1 MSGVGQGS
9 VHEMCCEP
17 PAALPPIFPS
27 VWLRLGHPRVGHT
40 RAAVMDTAIA
50 RLRAS
55 ASKYAAENAELR
67 AELVAVRAQLARSQ
81 RQPEP
86 ESEPEPEPEP
96 ESPPQTRQRLAADAA
111 GPAPPDAAALRRMP
125 ARRSPISVVLDPGPP
140 PSVAAVVLQPW
151 ALGLIVAVPV
161 SACFVLGVRYCQR

>member
-1 MSGVGQGS
+1 MSGVGQDS

-17 PAALPPIFPS
+17 PPALPSIFPS
-27 VWLRLGHPRVGHT
+27 VWLRLAPSSACGP
-40 RAAVMDTAIA
+40 AVMDTAIA

-86 ESEPEPEPEP
+86 ESEPEPEPE
-96 ESPPQTRQRLAADAA
+96 SPPQTRQRLAAAA
-111 GPAPPDAAALRRMP
+111 GPAPPDAAALRRMA

-161 SACFVLGVRYCQR
+161 SACFVGARYCQR

>member
-1 MSGVGQGS
+1 MKCAVS
-9 VHEMCCEP
+9 
-17 PAALPPIFPS
+17 LPPTLSSIFPS
-27 VWLRLGHPRVGHT
+27 VWLRLGYHPRLLP
-40 RAAVMDTAIA
+40 AVMDTAIA

-67 AELVAVRAQLARSQ
+67 AELLAARAQLARSQ

-86 ESEPEPEPEP
+86 EPEPEPERQ
-96 ESPPQTRQRLAADAA
+96 PQTRQRQQLR
-111 GPAPPDAAALRRMP
+111 PAPPDAAARRRMS
-125 ARRSPISVVLDPGPP
+125 ARPSPISVVLDPGPP

-161 SACFVLGVRYCQR
+161 SACFVGVRYCQR

>member
-1 MSGVGQGS
+1 MSGVGQDS

-17 PAALPPIFPS
+17 PPALPSIFPS
-27 VWLRLGHPRVGHT
+27 VRLRLGHPRAGP
-40 RAAVMDTAIA
+40 AVMDTAIA

-161 SACFVLGVRYCQR
+161 SACFVIGVRYCQR

>member
-1 MSGVGQGS
+1 
-9 VHEMCCEP
+9 
-17 PAALPPIFPS
+17 
-27 VWLRLGHPRVGHT
+27 
-40 RAAVMDTAIA
+40 MDTAIA

-86 ESEPEPEPEP
+86 ESEPEPEPE
-96 ESPPQTRQRLAADAA
+96 SPPQTRQRLAAAAA
-111 GPAPPDAAALRRMP
+111 GPAPPDAAALRRMA

-161 SACFVLGVRYCQR
+161 SACFVGLGARYCQR